1 MSTTS
6 KRSSELGAGVSRAI
20 LVGGSSLLAI
30 LSASC
35 CVLPIGLTIL
45 GLGGTW
51 LTFLGP
57 FIAYRTEILMV
68 AAVIVAIAW
77 VRFFRAKHATGRY
90 PKGIVLTLI
99 ATISLGVATSAP
111 LWERQA
117 TRALFTYWSQTR

>member
-1 MSTTS
+1 MTTTS
-6 KRSSELGAGVSRAI
+6 KRSSEWNADVPRAI

-45 GLGGTW
+45 GLGGPW

-57 FIAYRTEILMV
+57 FVAYRTEILFA
-68 AAVIVAIAW
+68 AAVIVAVAW
-77 VRFFRAKHATGRY
+77 VRLYWVRPAAERRR
-90 PKGIVLTLI
+90 KGLALTLI
-99 ATISLGVATSAP
+99 ATLSLGVAASAP

-117 TRALFTYWSQTR
+117 MRAMFGYWSETR